1 MLSKPVQPSF
11 ASQSDI
17 EFECLLFL
25 TEAHQA
31 RQKELARS
39 NPQSKTRPGA
49 TSSSRIQSVPRG
61 VGNSKRTRVA

>member
-25 TEAHQA
+25 TEAHQV
-31 RQKELARS
+31 RQEELAKS
-39 NPQSKTRPGA
+39 NPQSETRPGA
-49 TSSSRIQSVPRG
+49 TSASRIQSLPRG
-61 VGNSKRTRVA
+61 VGSSKRTHVA